1 LTYGCRVKTYLF
13 DFSKDDFE
21 QLREYIA
28 EIDIGFVEIDI
39 GFVVNSVGVGREN
52 LERYGDNPEADR
64 QILKVNALGA
74 AEFLSMVLP
83 PMERCGGGQIVVL
96 SSSQGI
102 KPIPLLA
109 AYSAAKVVICG
120 YASFFTLCGLV
131 LSST

>member
-21 QLREYIA
+21 ELREYIYG
-28 EIDIGFVEIDI
+28 IDIGFAL
-39 GFVVNSVGVGREN
+39 NSVGVGREN
-52 LERYGDNPEADR
+52 LERYGDNPPADR
-64 QILKVNALGA
+64 QILQVNALGA

-109 AYSAAKVVICG
+109 AYSAAKVTV
-120 YASFFTLCGLV
+120 
-131 LSST
+131 